1 MAWAVPL
8 DWTDVP
14 FYAVQPF
21 RGVEQ
26 EHELLDAEHDLERLD
41 MERTEEDSIIVS
53 MDEEDEVDER
63 RGDNEPPHWP
73 PHELAAVQIVSRQA
87 VKTGKA
93 LDDRLRILIVRRKLE
108 GFTRKQTSE

>member
-1 MAWAVPL
+1 MTWNGSTWSGL
-8 DWTDVP
+8 
-14 FYAVQPF
+14 
-21 RGVEQ
+21 
-26 EHELLDAEHDLERLD
+26 
-41 MERTEEDSIIVS
+41 
-53 MDEEDEVDER
+53 EDEVDER